1 MEIDVK
7 KLEAPCG
14 AVVQGVDLN
23 ARLSSRQAKLIR
35 EAWLKHHVLVF
46 PEQKLSDDG
55 LEGFTLCFG
64 EFGEDPYIEP
74 IEGRK
79 HICAIKREA
88 NEKSPI
94 FAESWHTDW
103 SFMEVPPAG
112 TCLYGKEIP
121 PVGGETSFANQH
133 TAYRELPKELK
144 THIDGKW
151 AIHSAAAGYAPDGI
165 FGNKNLEKDRSMKIL
180 VSEGAR
186 KIQRH
191 RLVRRHPENG
201 KKNIFGC
208 FGYITSIDG
217 IPEDESNELLLE
229 LYRWQTKA
237 EFVYQHVWEKDM
249 LVMWDNRS
257 LLHRANA
264 GYEGFDRLLHRTT
277 IAEKQTNE
285 LRY

>member
-14 AVVQGVDLN
+14 AIVQGVDLN
-23 ARLSSRQAKLIR
+23 AHLSSGQVKLIR

-46 PEQKLSDDG
+46 PEQKLSDDK
-55 LEGFTLCFG
+55 LEEFTLCFG

-88 NEKSPI
+88 KEKSPI

-112 TCLYGKEIP
+112 TCLYGKKIP
-121 PVGGETSFANQH
+121 PIGGETSFANQH
-133 TAYRELPKELK
+133 TAYSELPKELK

-151 AIHSAAAGYAPDGI
+151 AIHSAAAGYSPEGI

-186 KIQRH
+186 KTQRH

-201 KKNIFGC
+201 RKNIFGC

-217 IPEDESNELLLE
+217 IPEDESNDLLLE
-229 LYRWQTKA
+229 LYRWKTKA
-237 EFVYQHVWEKDM
+237 EFVYQHVWENDM

-264 GYEGFDRLLHRTT
+264 GYVGFDRLLHRTT
-277 IAEKQTNE
+277 IAEN
-285 LRY
+285 